1 MIEFEEKTA
10 KALFALRAS
19 IQAAVSDIIASH
31 QESEQRM
38 EAVVS
43 QMFGECVWEILTK
56 GEEQDNVIQR
66 MLESYKAGH
75 QDPTNKV

>member
-10 KALFALRAS
+10 KALFALHVS

-31 QESEQRM
+31 EESEQRM

-43 QMFGECVWEILTK
+43 QMFGECLWEILTK
-56 GEEQDNVIQR
+56 GEEQDHIITR
-66 MLESYKAGH
+66 MIEDFKSRY
-75 QDPTNKV
+75 